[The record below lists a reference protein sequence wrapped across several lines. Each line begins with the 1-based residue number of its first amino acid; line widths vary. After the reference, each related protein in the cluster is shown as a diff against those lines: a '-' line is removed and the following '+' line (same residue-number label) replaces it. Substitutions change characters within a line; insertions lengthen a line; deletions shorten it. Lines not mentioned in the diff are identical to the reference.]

1 MIYFNVIKRKNPKDG
16 TVKYYA
22 QAYGRRVISQ
32 KELMDDVEKQT
43 SLTSGDV
50 KNAIDSLLYVIKK
63 NLSDGRSV
71 KLDGIGTFS
80 VSIKSRGVSN
90 KKDFTTA
97 DVKRKMI
104 NFRASTD
111 LREYINQSSVAD
123 WSSTFGKGSTSGS
136 SEVKPNV

>member
-1 MIYFNVIKRKNPKDG
+1 MIYFNVQKRKNPKDG

-32 KELMDDVEKQT
+32 KELMEDVEKQT

-50 KNAIDSLLYVIKK
+50 KNAVDSLLYVIKK

-71 KLDGIGTFS
+71 KLDGIGTFFVGLS
-80 VSIKSRGVSN
+80 SKGVAD
-90 KKDFTTA
+90 KKDFKA
-97 DVKRKMI
+97 SLIRKKRVC
-104 NFRASTD
+104 FRPATE
-111 LREYINQSSVAD
+111 LRQHISQSSVAD
-123 WSSTFGKGSTSGS
+123 WDSAFGGNSEGS